1 MSYQTYRFAF
11 ADETAFLDY
20 LEAAIPTMHVAEE
33 TDPETGDVITERG
46 YVESSVLPV
55 RKTLNVVDPD
65 TGDVVRTIEGE
76 IVGQRV
82 AQLHVLGEGVLA
94 PVRDAAG
101 EIVTEIVTGGGGE
114 PYEQPVMEV
123 CEGYLVDLVSN
134 VPPETAEQ
142 LMALADAGVTPDYP
156 VRRYGH
162 ELVAAE

>member
-55 RKTLNVVDPD
+55 RKTLQVVDPD
-65 TGDVVRTIEGE
+65 TGDVVRTLEGE
-76 IVGQRV
+76 VVGRRV
-82 AQLHVLGEGVLA
+82 AQLHVLGEDVRA
-94 PVRDAAG
+94 PVRDADG
-101 EIVTEIVTGGGGE
+101 EIVTETVTGEDGE
-114 PYEQPVMEV
+114 PYEQPVLETV
-123 CEGYLVDLVSN
+123 PGYLVDLVSN
-134 VPPETAEQ
+134 VEPETAEQ
-142 LMALADAGVTPDYP
+142 LVALADAGVTPDYP

-162 ELVAAE
+162 ELAA